1 MIFRIVAAVKENNNN
16 KLDLRL
22 CNKMISRCTLRGSLL
37 RVISRAYC
45 AGTNQRPGSAS
56 STAATNA
63 PGLSSAVVIP
73 TAEPVG
79 PGIKPDKSG
88 AYKSPEYFCYN
99 DMSYYEAEVEMAK
112 YRCPPPNANRK

>member
-1 MIFRIVAAVKENNNN
+1 
-16 KLDLRL
+16 
-22 CNKMISRCTLRGSLL
+22 MISRCALRGSVQ
-37 RVISRAYC
+37 RVISRAYSE
-45 AGTNQRPGSAS
+45 GTNQTTGSAS
-56 STAATNA
+56 STVPPSSTTNA

-73 TAEPVG
+73 AAQPVG

-88 AYKSPEYFCYN
+88 PYKSPEYFCYN